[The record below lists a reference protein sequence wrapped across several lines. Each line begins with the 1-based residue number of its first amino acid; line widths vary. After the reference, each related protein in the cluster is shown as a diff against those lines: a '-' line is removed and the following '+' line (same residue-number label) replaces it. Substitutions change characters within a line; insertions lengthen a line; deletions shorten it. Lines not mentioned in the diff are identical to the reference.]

1 MTAID
6 HHLKTQQDGSGQ
18 RGCESSHEHGVR
30 LQSAQCSEGVITQRL
45 TPQDTEQLAQA
56 VNLLRQPDYQE
67 FIRILETLL
76 ARLLQLRYS
85 SSALS
90 CRQEQDIVDSRN
102 QLTRRLIDHQY
113 LNTQLESALHIAY
126 GNARYSAPADV
137 NGGSENLP
145 ERCPFL
151 PEQILDQN
159 FLPSRGL

>member
-6 HHLKTQQDGSGQ
+6 HHLKSQQDGSGQ
-18 RGCESSHEHGVR
+18 RGCESSHKHGVR

-45 TPQDTEQLAQA
+45 TPQETEQLTQA

-67 FIRILETLL
+67 FIRILEILL
-76 ARLLQLRYS
+76 VRLLQHRYS

-102 QLTRRLIDHQY
+102 RLIRRLIDHQY
-113 LNTQLESALHIAY
+113 LNTQLENALHIAY
-126 GNARYSAPADV
+126 GNARYSAPREFND
-137 NGGSENLP
+137 GSDAFP
-145 ERCPFL
+145 ERCPFS

-159 FLPSRGL
+159 FLPARSL